1 MTTVYLNDSV
11 ESCWD
16 INKYYHIEDN
26 CLFCDSTDLSESY
39 VIPLT
44 SIKYVETLEDE

>member
-1 MTTVYLNDSV
+1 MATVYLNDSV

-16 INKYYHIEDN
+16 IDGEFYFEDG
-26 CLFCDSTDLSESY
+26 CLKCRSTDLSEYY

-44 SIKYVETLEDE
+44 SIKYVERDEKD

>member
-16 INKYYHIEDN
+16 IDDDFYFKDGSLK
-26 CLFCDSTDLSESY
+26 CKSTDLSEYY

-44 SIKYVETLEDE
+44 SIKYLERCERE